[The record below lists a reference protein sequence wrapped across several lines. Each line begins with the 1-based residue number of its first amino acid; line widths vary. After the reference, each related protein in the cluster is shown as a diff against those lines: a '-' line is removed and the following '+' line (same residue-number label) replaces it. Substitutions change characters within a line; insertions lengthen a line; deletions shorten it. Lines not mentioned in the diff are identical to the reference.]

1 MANYKRARPG
11 LFFCIP
17 LFMDRT
23 DWKLKQKLQDADT
36 NKLFAFGRVIE
47 TSSSVLIEVF
57 RKMGPADTNLLEI
70 EKSGILFSP
79 VQVFWD
85 AVIKGRWRI
94 IGSTTAYDKNTHS
107 QYQDL
112 KMAFGDGTDFRL
124 RDLSSGTEV
133 EISREEVSKYE
144 FSTVWFP
151 LDLEDRIALKLG
163 I

>member
-1 MANYKRARPG
+1 M
-11 LFFCIP
+11 
-17 LFMDRT
+17 
-23 DWKLKQKLQDADT
+23 Q
-36 NKLFAFGRVIE
+36 
-47 TSSSVLIEVF
+47 
-57 RKMGPADTNLLEI
+57 I

-133 EISREEVSKYE
+133 KISREEVSKYE

-151 LDLEDRIALKLG
+151 LDLENRIALKLG

>member
-1 MANYKRARPG
+1 
-11 LFFCIP
+11 
-17 LFMDRT
+17 MDRT

-124 RDLSSGTEV
+124 RKLSSGTEV
-133 EISREEVSKYE
+133 KIK
-144 FSTVWFP
+144 P
-151 LDLEDRIALKLG
+151 
-163 I
+163 

>member
-1 MANYKRARPG
+1 
-11 LFFCIP
+11 
-17 LFMDRT
+17 MDRT

-57 RKMGPADTNLLEI
+57 RKMGPADTSLLEI

-112 KMAFGDGTDFRL
+112 KMAFGEWHLEMGL
-124 RDLSSGTEV
+124 
-133 EISREEVSKYE
+133 IS
-144 FSTVWFP
+144 
-151 LDLEDRIALKLG
+151 D
-163 I
+163 